1 MSEVCCKRCGATD
14 HVKNGIVRGFQRY
27 LCLSCGCNF
36 TMTPPRGKPP
46 AMKALALL
54 LYAMGNVSFGS
65 IARILGVSDVAVLN
79 WVRDEARKLPEPSTK
94 AEVVVVTLDE
104 MWHFVKKR
112 LINCGFGEPM
122 TLLLGEPSPGFLVA
136 VTTPHAKSS
145 STKSASKGKSFV
157 TDDWEGYH
165 RLIPDDQLF
174 AGKDLTVPIEQD
186 NSNIR
191 HFLARFRRRTKV
203 VSKVVEMVDLSL
215 RIYHHFHDNLDA
227 FAEKAAVFLAIFS

>member
-1 MSEVCCKRCGATD
+1 MEEICCKRCGAAD
-14 HVKNGIVRGFQRY
+14 HVRNGVVRDLQRY
-27 LCLSCGCNF
+27 LCRSCGCNF

-112 LINCGFGEPM
+112 LQNYGFGEPM
-122 TLLLGEPSPGFLVA
+122 TLLLGEPSPGFLVP
-136 VTTPHAKSS
+136 VMTPLATSS
-145 STKSASKGKSFV
+145 STKSASKSKRSSHTIWMATTV
-157 TDDWEGYH
+157 SSPRTISSQEKTLPSPSS
-165 RLIPDDQLF
+165 RTTATF
-174 AGKDLTVPIEQD
+174 AT
-186 NSNIR
+186 
-191 HFLARFRRRTKV
+191 
-203 VSKVVEMVDLSL
+203 LS
-215 RIYHHFHDNLDA
+215 
-227 FAEKAAVFLAIFS
+227 

>member
-54 LYAMGNVSFGS
+54 YAMGNVSFGS

-94 AEVVVVTLDE
+94 AEVVVFTLDE

-112 LINCGFGEPM
+112 LRNCGFGEPM

-136 VTTPHAKSS
+136 VMTPHAKSS
-145 STKSASKGKSFV
+145 STKSASKARRSSPMIGRAITASSLM
-157 TDDWEGYH
+157 TNSLRRQRPDRPH
-165 RLIPDDQLF
+165 RTGQQQHPPLSR
-174 AGKDLTVPIEQD
+174 TVPPPHEGRLQG
-186 NSNIR
+186 
-191 HFLARFRRRTKV
+191 RRNGRSV
-203 VSKVVEMVDLSL
+203 AEDLPPL
-215 RIYHHFHDNLDA
+215 PRQP
-227 FAEKAAVFLAIFS
+227 

>member
-104 MWHFVKKR
+104 MWRFVKKR
-112 LINCGFGEPM
+112 LRNCGFGEPM
-122 TLLLGEPSPGFLVA
+122 TLLLGEPSPGVLGRRDDATCQKLLNKVGLE
-136 VTTPHAKSS
+136 
-145 STKSASKGKSFV
+145 GKTFV

-174 AGKDLTVPIEQD
+174 TGKD
-186 NSNIR
+186 
-191 HFLARFRRRTKV
+191 
-203 VSKVVEMVDLSL
+203 
-215 RIYHHFHDNLDA
+215 
-227 FAEKAAVFLAIFS
+227 

>member
-36 TMTPPRGKPP
+36 TMTPPRGRPP

-112 LINCGFGEPM
+112 LRNCGFGEPM

-136 VTTPHAKSS
+136 VMTPHAKGS
-145 STKSASKGKSFV
+145 STKSASKARRSSPMIGRAITASS
-157 TDDWEGYH
+157 
-165 RLIPDDQLF
+165 
-174 AGKDLTVPIEQD
+174 LTT
-186 NSNIR
+186 N
-191 HFLARFRRRTKV
+191 
-203 VSKVVEMVDLSL
+203 
-215 RIYHHFHDNLDA
+215 
-227 FAEKAAVFLAIFS
+227 FSPAKT